1 MGKLLE
7 GIYNCAEKD
16 SGLLEETF
24 PNEITQSKC
33 KQMIELLA
41 HNKNGALL
49 EAGVPEG
56 TRTAH
61 KHGWTTESDSLIHAI
76 SDAGILFTPGGD
88 YVMTVY
94 LHNRDQLLW
103 DPANAM
109 VSWLS
114 QAAYE
119 FFNQP

>member
-1 MGKLLE
+1 
-7 GIYNCAEKD
+7 
-16 SGLLEETF
+16 
-24 PNEITQSKC
+24 
-33 KQMIELLA
+33 MIELLS

-49 EAGVPEG
+49 ESGVPEG
-56 TRTAH
+56 TLTAH